1 MLHNL
6 PSLYVLKSM
15 SKSSLNLI
23 NKRAYAVVN
32 VLKYD
37 DVSWIYSIQ
46 HKEIPL
52 NFIFYN
58 QMIPK
63 ITLFIYVYII
73 ALSITKLCTIC
84 QCLWIMFQMKF
95 YMF

>member
-1 MLHNL
+1 MVNIIR
-6 PSLYVLKSM
+6 YD
-15 SKSSLNLI
+15 
-23 NKRAYAVVN
+23 N
-32 VLKYD
+32 VL
-37 DVSWIYSIQ
+37 WINSIQ
-46 HKEIPL
+46 HKEITV

-58 QMIPK
+58 IQRIPK
-63 ITLFIYVYII
+63 IILFIYVYII